1 MSKQMYISASINQ
14 FLAVMIERF
23 IEPDGRPLT
32 PRECQIIRDV
42 LMGKSFAEVGE
53 TMHLQPARA
62 KQIWDKALRKLSVSK
77 TMLQKKD
84 EEIKRLQNL
93 LFSSKQSASPNL
105 FDLPLTDCELSV
117 RTVNCLNMAGINTV
131 ADLVKLNRA
140 DLLKFRNFGKKSLTE
155 LDEWLDTHGLCFG
168 MDVRCKF

>member
-1 MSKQMYISASINQ
+1 MYMSAPINQ
-14 FLAVMIERF
+14 FLTMMIEHF
-23 IEPDGRPLT
+23 IEPDGWPLT
-32 PRECQIIRDV
+32 PREGQIIRDV

-53 TMHLQPARA
+53 AMHLKPMRV
-62 KQIWDKALRKLSVSK
+62 KQIWDKALRKLSMSK

-93 LFSSKQSASPNL
+93 LFGAKQSASPNL

-117 RTVNCLNMAGINTV
+117 RTINCLKMAGINTV

-155 LDEWLDTHGLCFG
+155 LDEWLDAHGLCFG
-168 MDVRCKF
+168 MDNRCELL